1 MRFILTVALSLVMV
15 CSAQGQ
21 LPTEEQLRAEAEE
34 ILRFHQATVHRSNV
48 ERSLM
53 TSPGRMLLYSATPYE
68 LGLSPEQSKALSDL
82 IIELRADMKKSRA
95 ELELIDDPAEKS
107 RMYDARHEAVYAQ
120 LESFAEDIMSD
131 EQLAALE
138 TLTLKHRFRDGGLE
152 ALLRSADIAPD
163 LRAMTAEELD
173 AIAESTIRVES
184 EFSERL
190 EDLAKRYE
198 EERREIE
205 QEMQDAVLEPL
216 SEANRRAVKEL
227 IKKIRESKR

>member
-1 MRFILTVALSLVMV
+1 MRISILAIALSHVMV
-15 CSAQGQ
+15 CTATGQ
-21 LPTEEQLRAEAEE
+21 LPNEQHLRAAHE
-34 ILRFHQATVHRSNV
+34 ILRQQRLSLRRDRA

-53 TSPGRMLLYSATPYE
+53 VSPGRMLLSDSTPYE
-68 LGLSPEQSKALSDL
+68 LGLSPEQSKGLSDL

-107 RMYDARHEAVYAQ
+107 KMYDARHEAVYAQ
-120 LESFAEDIMSD
+120 LERFAEDIMSD

-138 TLTLKHRFRDGGLE
+138 TLTLKHRFQYGGVE

-173 AIAESTIRVES
+173 AIAESTIRVEN

-190 EDLAKRYE
+190 HDLAKRYE